1 MKATR
6 AKTGGSW
13 DNCHAHDSRV
23 TYLVFMIAM
32 PKSVRVTYLAF
43 PVTNMF
49 IIPSNITRL
58 RWVGVHSHMFIAF
71 IIFFFFF
78 MTAAWEERGFDSPE
92 AGWSGFVR
100 PSTGDRA
107 QTAVSDG
114 SRWRCLSQ
122 LKLWFIYVRL
132 LLFQLLLFY
141 CCCCFI
147 FFILFCFFI
156 RNFANLSCI

>member
-1 MKATR
+1 MPT
-6 AKTGGSW
+6 TVGVMYLVF
-13 DNCHAHDSRV
+13 RV
-23 TYLVFMIAM
+23 TITFMIAM
-32 PKSVRVTYLAF
+32 PKSVRITYLAF
-43 PVTNMF
+43 CRGHIPC
-49 IIPSNITRL
+49 IPSDQHVRHSLKHYQITL
-58 RWVGVHSHMFIAF
+58 SWCPFTYMFIAF
-71 IIFFFFF
+71 IVFFFFF
-78 MTAAWEERGFDSPE
+78 MAAAWEERGFASPE

-100 PSTGDRA
+100 PSTGNRA

-114 SRWRCLSQ
+114 SRWRCFSQ

-156 RNFANLSCI
+156 VILQI